1 MIDMQQARTAIQQTR
16 YYNVVE
22 EVFNSLTHGFGAV
35 LGAFGLVLMLLSAL
49 QHDSRTYVVSA
60 VVYGLSIVFLFLAST
75 LYHAIPN
82 PGAKRVFK
90 VIDHSA
96 IYLLIAG
103 TYTPFLLVTFSG
115 TFGVVMMVIIWSL
128 AVAGVIFKV
137 FFTNRFHNI
146 SLITYLGMG
155 WLSLVA
161 AYELVQNL
169 PLTALWLLLG
179 RRRRLLPRHDLLPV
193 EAHPVQPRHLAPL
206 RARRLFL
213 PFPGRLLLCTGAGG
227 VTKPPISNL

>member
-1 MIDMQQARTAIQQTR
+1 MTQARVAIQQLK

-22 EVFNSLTHGFGAV
+22 EVFNSLTHGLGAL

-60 VVYGLSIVFLFLAST
+60 VIYGLSIVFLFLAST

-82 PGAKRVFK
+82 PSAKRVFK
-90 VIDHSA
+90 TIDHSA

-103 TYTPFLLVTFSG
+103 TYTPILLVTFSN
-115 TFGVVMMVIIWSL
+115 TFGVVMMVVIWSM

-137 FFTNRFHNI
+137 FFTNRFHNL

-155 WLSLVA
+155 WLSLIAV
-161 AYELVQNL
+161 YELIQRL
-169 PLTALWLLLG
+169 PLNALWLLLAG
-179 RRRRLLPRHDLLPV
+179 GIVFSIGTVFYRAKGIPFNHAIWHLFVLGGAICHFLAVYLFV
-193 EAHPVQPRHLAPL
+193 LAP
-206 RARRLFL
+206 A
-213 PFPGRLLLCTGAGG
+213 
-227 VTKPPISNL
+227 S

>member
-1 MIDMQQARTAIQQTR
+1 VIDMQQARTAIQQTR

-90 VIDHSA
+90 IIDHSA

-103 TYTPFLLVTFSG
+103 TYTPFLLVTFDG
-115 TFGVVMMVIIWSL
+115 AFGVIMMVIIWSL
-128 AVAGVIFKV
+128 AVAGVVFKIF
-137 FFTNRFHNI
+137 FSNRFHNL
-146 SLITYLGMG
+146 SLFTYLGMG

-169 PLTALWLLLG
+169 PWAALWLLL
-179 RRRRLLPRHDLLPV
+179 
-193 EAHPVQPRHLAPL
+193 
-206 RARRLFL
+206 
-213 PFPGRLLLCTGAGG
+213 AGG
-227 VTKPPISNL
+227 VVYSLGTIFYRAKRIPFNHAIWHLFVLGGCICHFLAVYYFVLAPAA